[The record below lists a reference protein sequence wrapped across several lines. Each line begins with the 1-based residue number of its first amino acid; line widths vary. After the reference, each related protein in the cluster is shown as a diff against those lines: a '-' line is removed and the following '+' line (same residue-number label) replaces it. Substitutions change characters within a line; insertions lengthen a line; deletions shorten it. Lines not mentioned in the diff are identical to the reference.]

1 MTFDIRTNEQNQYFA
16 LAALYNQQL
25 HIESKL
31 VKEEHRDKEYIEV
44 LKERL
49 YMPADLTINQYL
61 QDFKQYSKLE
71 YNQKHPEEYF
81 EQNVKDI
88 VEFPGKKIAFKLKTE
103 KFVYLSQE
111 FSTFDKLQEFI
122 ALVVTTKK
130 H

>member
-1 MTFDIRTNEQNQYFA
+1 MTFDIRTNEENQYLA
-16 LAALYNQQL
+16 LTTLYNQQL
-25 HIESKL
+25 YIESKL
-31 VKEEHRDKEYIEV
+31 VKEENRDKEYIKV
-44 LKERL
+44 LEERL
-49 YMPADLTINQYL
+49 AMPSDLTIDQYL
-61 QDFKQYSKLE
+61 KDFKQYSKLE

-81 EQNVKDI
+81 EQKVKDI
-88 VEFPGKKIAFKLKTE
+88 FEFPGKRIVLKLKTE